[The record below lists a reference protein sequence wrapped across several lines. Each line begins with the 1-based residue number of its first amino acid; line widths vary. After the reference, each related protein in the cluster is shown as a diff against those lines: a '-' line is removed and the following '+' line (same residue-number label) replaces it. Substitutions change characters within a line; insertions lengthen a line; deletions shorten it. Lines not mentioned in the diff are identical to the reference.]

1 MMNFLKCLVFIL
13 LVNSNCYSQNI
24 SDSLKIYFYEN
35 EILINKVRLIAFNKN
50 TDSIKILDLEGDII
64 FKQNLDTKNNIYFLE
79 AGRHLIS
86 FPEIDY
92 LDKVNYFDINYYSKK
107 GKNKVIKLYGE
118 DIYISGKENYYF
130 DFGLGEILLISMD
143 KSKIRKN
150 KRLVKRAQAL
160 N

>member
-107 GKNKVIKLYGE
+107 GN
-118 DIYISGKENYYF
+118 DI
-130 DFGLGEILLISMD
+130 L
-143 KSKIRKN
+143 
-150 KRLVKRAQAL
+150 RLDSTGA
-160 N
+160 